1 MSSSLVNLGDALRSA
16 RVFTDGDWVESKDQ
30 DVDGDVRLVQLA
42 DVGDGVFIDKSSR
55 HLTSE
60 KATEL
65 RCTFLDQGDILI
77 ARMPDPLGRACIFPG
92 SAGPSVT
99 VVDVCIVRPNPD
111 EHDPRWLMHC
121 LNSPVM
127 RRQVANYATG
137 STRSRISRGNLA
149 KVRITVPPLVEQR
162 RIAAILDQADALRA
176 KRREALAHFDDL
188 TQSIFL
194 DMFGDPG
201 KNEREWPL
209 RPMSELFRSSP
220 NYGTMIPGTEE
231 PRPWLCLRVANIQGW
246 ALDLTSTKYVRL
258 PPEAVERHG
267 VLDGDMLLARAIAS
281 EDHLG
286 KSVVVHPGSEH
297 WAFDSHL
304 MRLRFDPAQARPEF
318 IRQLLRTPGG
328 RARFLAVT
336 RRSAVQFNINTK
348 EIRGLELPI
357 PPMEA
362 QVDFL
367 ERVAAVESVRAL
379 ARLQSQDLD
388 SLYASLQA
396 RAFSGRL

>member
-1 MSSSLVNLGDALRSA
+1 
-16 RVFTDGDWVESKDQ
+16 
-30 DVDGDVRLVQLA
+30 
-42 DVGDGVFIDKSSR
+42 
-55 HLTSE
+55 
-60 KATEL
+60 
-65 RCTFLDQGDILI
+65 
-77 ARMPDPLGRACIFPG
+77 
-92 SAGPSVT
+92 
-99 VVDVCIVRPNPD
+99 
-111 EHDPRWLMHC
+111 
-121 LNSPVM
+121 
-127 RRQVANYATG
+127 
-137 STRSRISRGNLA
+137 
-149 KVRITVPPLVEQR
+149 LVEQR